1 MPSLFKPDTSDIAL
15 KKSAFQGYI
24 AIFRTL
30 YYILEQPA
38 KLENKQLNIRNFKVK
53 SPRMVRKM
61 KLLLDEMY
69 AGLKEYFE
77 TLGYEVLT
85 AQEAG
90 LRSAKDKDIVEY
102 AGKNGLILVTQ
113 DQKPA
118 ELAELTGVKYVL
130 ISNALIAK
138 IADKKIKEKY
148 MQ

>member
-1 MPSLFKPDTSDIAL
+1 
-15 KKSAFQGYI
+15 
-24 AIFRTL
+24 
-30 YYILEQPA
+30 
-38 KLENKQLNIRNFKVK
+38 
-53 SPRMVRKM
+53 M

-90 LRSAKDKDIVEY
+90 LKAAKDKDIVEY
-102 AGKNGLILVTQ
+102 AGKHGLILVTQ

-118 ELAELTGVKYVL
+118 ALAELTGVKYVL

-138 IADKKIKEKY
+138 IADEKMKEKY
-148 MQ
+148 KR

>member
-1 MPSLFKPDTSDIAL
+1 
-15 KKSAFQGYI
+15 
-24 AIFRTL
+24 
-30 YYILEQPA
+30 
-38 KLENKQLNIRNFKVK
+38 
-53 SPRMVRKM
+53 M

-85 AQEAG
+85 AQEVG

-138 IADKKIKEKY
+138 IADEKIKEKY
-148 MQ
+148 KPQNLKG